1 MKQIDIRDFT
11 NYHYPTIFTPAPDG
25 KHAVMAVVDANEKDN
40 CYESCLWL
48 YDMETKKTSR
58 HGQAE
63 ERAYIIWMDSETVLF
78 IADREKTYQ
87 EKAKN
92 EEDWT
97 CFYTLNIHGGEAQFA
112 FAVPYKAVKMK
123 KAGNKLVLTVKYD
136 YNKPDLSHMEEA
148 RRRRLLSRPG
158 RKRKIT
164 KYSMSF
170 RSGRTVRES

>member
-58 HGQAE
+58 LTSGKK
-63 ERAYIIWMDSETVLF
+63 ERTFIWMDSETVLF

-123 KAGNKLVLTVKYD
+123 KAGKKLVLTVKYD
-136 YNKPDLSHMEEA
+136 YNKPDLSHM
-148 RRRRLLSRPG
+148 
-158 RKRKIT
+158 
-164 KYSMSF
+164 
-170 RSGRTVRES
+170 